1 MTKIYLV
8 RHCEAEGNLKQLFQG
23 RIDTDVTTL
32 GAKQLE
38 FLTERF
44 KDVKLDAIYSSPLKR
59 AFKTA
64 EAVKGEREMP
74 INIHK
79 GLTEID
85 GGVVDGKPFKE
96 TFIEL
101 GILDDWINRPW
112 TVKFEEG
119 ESFAEVY
126 DRASKAL
133 FEIVEKHK
141 GQTIAIASH
150 GGVIRVLSCKA
161 LYDDLTK
168 LKDVNWFENTSV
180 TVLEFDDDMKPS
192 VSLFNDFSHLPK
204 EFLNDKSRIS
214 NFMEKKE

>member
-23 RIDTDVTTL
+23 SIDTDITEL

-38 FLTERF
+38 VLKERF
-44 KDVKLDAIYSSPLKR
+44 KDVPLDAVYSSPLKR
-59 AFKTA
+59 AYKTA
-64 EAVKGEREMP
+64 EAVIGEKPLSP
-74 INIHK
+74 IIHE
-79 GLTEID
+79 GFVEID

-96 TFIEL
+96 TFLEL

-119 ESFAEVY
+119 ESFEEVY
-126 DRASKAL
+126 IRASKAL
-133 FEIVEKHK
+133 FEVANKHK
-141 GQTIAIASH
+141 GQNVAVASH
-150 GGVIRVLSCKA
+150 GGVIRALSCKV
-161 LYDDLTK
+161 LYDDLTR

-180 TVLEFDDDMKPS
+180 TVLEFDDNMKPS
-192 VSLFNDFSHLPK
+192 VTLFNDFSHLPK

-214 NFMEKKE
+214 NFMEKNK

>member
-1 MTKIYLV
+1 MTKVYLV

-64 EAVKGEREMP
+64 EAVKGVREMP

-79 GLTEID
+79 GFSEID

-133 FEIVEKHK
+133 LEVVKKHK

-150 GGVIRVLSCKA
+150 GGVLRALSCKVM
-161 LYDDLTK
+161 YDDLTR
-168 LKDVNWFENTSV
+168 LKEVNWFENTSV
-180 TVLEFDDDMKPS
+180 TVFEFDDELKPA
-192 VSLFNDFSHLPK
+192 VTIFNDFSHLP
-204 EFLNDKSRIS
+204 EEYINEKSRIS

>member
-23 RIDTDVTTL
+23 SINTDITDL

-38 FLTERF
+38 FLKERF
-44 KDVKLDAIYSSPLKR
+44 KDIQLDAVYSSPLKR
-59 AFKTA
+59 AIKTA
-64 EAVKGEREMP
+64 EAVIGEKPLTP
-74 INIHK
+74 IIHE
-79 GLTEID
+79 GFVEID

-96 TFIEL
+96 TFLEL
-101 GILDDWINRPW
+101 GLLDDWINRPW
-112 TVKFEEG
+112 TVKFEGG

-133 FEIVEKHK
+133 FEIAENHK
-141 GQTIAIASH
+141 GQTIAIGSH
-150 GGVIRVLSCKA
+150 GGVIRALSCKA
-161 LYDDLTK
+161 MYDDLTR
-168 LKDVNWFENTSV
+168 LKDVNWLENTSV
-180 TVLEFDDDMKPS
+180 TVVEFDDDLKPT
-192 VSLFNDFSHLPK
+192 VTLFNDFSHLPK